1 MGTEDAPFM
10 VLAAVM
16 VMLLV
21 TWMGINV
28 MASFVAG
35 NERQAAVDAST
46 EIYKRARLVS
56 LGYDGS
62 SERVSVSI
70 PNGYAVL
77 VDGSVVA
84 ISVVGESLVN
94 LTRLTVP
101 MSVQGVDIV
110 GDSDAI
116 GSGTHD
122 VSLVYLAED
131 GKVVVSW

>member
-1 MGTEDAPFM
+1 M
-10 VLAAVM
+10 VLAAVT

-35 NERQAAVDAST
+35 NERQATVDAST

-56 LGYDGS
+56 LGYNGS

-77 VDGSVVA
+77 VNDSIVAVGGVVN
-84 ISVVGESLVN
+84 GSLVN
-94 LTRLTVP
+94 SMRLTVP
-101 MSVQGVDIV
+101 MSVQGVDLV
-110 GDSDAI
+110 GGDSDAI
-116 GSGTHD
+116 GNGTHD